1 MPASGYCA
9 NGKVDS
15 AWRPTRSHFFQG
27 QLLYRVVKN
36 GEQECYFSTAADLP
50 NNSSSI
56 IFTTACCERIK
67 FLKQEKQNCHLHL
80 RISVESGGCSGFQYN
95 FSIEENSQ
103 PDSENDYVVEQE
115 GVTVVYDRISG
126 EFLRGATV
134 DFVEE
139 MIRSSFV
146 VHNNPNVEVGCGC
159 GVSFSPKV
167 GR

>member
-1 MPASGYCA
+1 MISCTKFLRPVLGTGICLRKFARCQKMPASGYCA

-95 FSIEENSQ
+95 L
-103 PDSENDYVVEQE
+103 
-115 GVTVVYDRISG
+115 
-126 EFLRGATV
+126 FLGPR
-134 DFVEE
+134 
-139 MIRSSFV
+139 
-146 VHNNPNVEVGCGC
+146 CL
-159 GVSFSPKV
+159 
-167 GR
+167 